1 MAFIFKYNKL
11 HKYIMKVLNNLMSF
25 DIYKVVNEDLSGRS
39 QRKSDEIFAS
49 KGDLQLASGAVVNA
63 RDIVNVVKDAVDEIK
78 MEWTSFY
85 NFAKSATI
93 FYTYNNPQCPT
104 MYVTNTLEIHVSA
117 NYVHD
122 TLKMDKDLV
131 MAILMHEIF
140 HVVYN
145 HIQRGLNWLNSYG
158 KQLNA
163 QTSFDNNLAADIE
176 VNATLVNKGIIS
188 YDRLTNE
195 CHALFLKKT
204 SDDIK
209 HNFVNVVSM
218 ENILEDDEA
227 MDRLRHMTNYP
238 WPQNQKQQ
246 DSQNDQQGDNGGES
260 QANSSGKGPS
270 SGKGNSGAA
279 GQGESG
285 NSSEKQKSNGNSDQ
299 ENSSNP
305 PQEGNSSNGDSGNG
319 KDSSGEKGA
328 SAGGSGDEAKDLSA
342 QEAPKL
348 CGEFG
353 DSKDSKST
361 NMFKDDDTYTEEEK
375 SELEGIRKETE
386 IRNSKAE
393 MEKRKKEYINS
404 LSKND
409 AVRKIIERATIDSK
423 KFENIWKKMLEKF
436 LEHRHRPGTK
446 VNGSKYDW
454 MNKHRM
460 ANHMYGINI
469 PKEAE
474 DDPQDI
480 NLYVDISGSMD
491 DELISIICESIVVY
505 CNKFKYSGLNLIPW
519 ATESGSVYHIESVD
533 KRGKDQVGKEII
545 AILSNAPRECGYGT
559 NSKATVNSI
568 VKVCVENLKTKN
580 KKTKDDVHIII
591 TDGYICGLETFEKDM
606 FNEVKSATNVNVAK
620 KALRNTL
627 WMIYDNNDHKKVENC
642 IQNGKIVWM
651 TSSIVKGGK

>member
-1 MAFIFKYNKL
+1 M
-11 HKYIMKVLNNLMSF
+11 LNNLMSF

-63 RDIVNVVKDAVDEIK
+63 RDVVNVVKDAVDEIK

-145 HIQRGLNWLNSYG
+145 HIQRGMNWLNSYG
-158 KQLNA
+158 KQLNE
-163 QTSFDNNLAADIE
+163 QTAFDNNLAADIE

-204 SDDIK
+204 TDDLS
-209 HNFVNVVSM
+209 HDFVNVVSM
-218 ENILEDDEA
+218 ENILEDDTA

-238 WPQNQKQQ
+238 WPQDQKQQ
-246 DSQNDQQGDNGGES
+246 NNQNEQQGDNEGES
-260 QANSSGKGPS
+260 QSGSGSGSS
-270 SGKGNSGAA
+270 SGKGNSGPV
-279 GQGESG
+279 GQQGKSGDSSKNQES
-285 NSSEKQKSNGNSDQ
+285 SKNSDQ
-299 ENSSNP
+299 DKKSNNSP
-305 PQEGNSSNGDSGNG
+305 KDGNSSNGDSGRGN
-319 KDSSGEKGA
+319 DSSGEKGA
-328 SAGGSGDEAKDLSA
+328 SAGSPGDEGTAKDLSA
-342 QEAPKL
+342 QKAPKL

-353 DSKDSKST
+353 DAKDKKST
-361 NMFKDDDTYTEEEK
+361 SIFKNDDTYTEEEK

-386 IRNSKAE
+386 IRNSKSE

-409 AVRKIIERATIDSK
+409 AIRKIIEKASIDSK
-423 KFENIWKKMLEKF
+423 KYENIWKKILEKF

-480 NLYVDISGSMD
+480 NLYVDVSGSMD
-491 DELISIICESIVVY
+491 DELISIICESILVY
-505 CNKFKYSGLNLIPW
+505 CNKYRYSGLNLIPW
-519 ATESGSVYHIESVD
+519 ATESGRIYHIESINE
-533 KRGKDQVGKEII
+533 KGKDQVSKEII
-545 AILSNAPRECGYGT
+545 AILSNAPRECGGGT
-559 NSKATVNSI
+559 YAKATVNSI
-568 VKVCVENLKTKN
+568 AKVCVENLKAKK

-591 TDGYICGLETFEKDM
+591 TDGYILGLETFETDM
-606 FNEVKSATNVNVAK
+606 FHEVKSATNERVAK

-627 WMIYDNNDHKKVENC
+627 WMIYDNNDHKRVEKS

>member
-1 MAFIFKYNKL
+1 M
-11 HKYIMKVLNNLMSF
+11 LNNLMSF

-63 RDIVNVVKDAVDEIK
+63 RDVVNVVKDAVDEIK

-145 HIQRGLNWLNSYG
+145 HIQRGMNWLNSYG
-158 KQLNA
+158 KQLNE
-163 QTSFDNNLAADIE
+163 QTAFDNNLAADIE

-204 SDDIK
+204 TDDLS
-209 HNFVNVVSM
+209 HDFVNVVSM
-218 ENILEDDEA
+218 ENILEDDTA

-238 WPQNQKQQ
+238 WPQDQKQQ
-246 DSQNDQQGDNGGES
+246 NNQNEQQGDNEGES
-260 QANSSGKGPS
+260 QSGSGS
-270 SGKGNSGAA
+270 GSASGKGNSGQV
-279 GQGESG
+279 GQQGKSG
-285 NSSEKQKSNGNSDQ
+285 DSSKNQESSENSDQ
-299 ENSSNP
+299 DKKSNNSP
-305 PQEGNSSNGDSGNG
+305 KDGNSSNGGSERDN
-319 KDSSGEKGA
+319 DSSGEKGA
-328 SAGGSGDEAKDLSA
+328 SAGSPGDEGNAKDLSA
-342 QEAPKL
+342 QKAPKL

-353 DSKDSKST
+353 DAKDKKST
-361 NMFKDDDTYTEEEK
+361 SIFKNDDTYTEEEK

-386 IRNSKAE
+386 IRNSKSE

-409 AVRKIIERATIDSK
+409 AIRKIIEKASIDSK
-423 KFENIWKKMLEKF
+423 KYENIWKKILEKF

-480 NLYVDISGSMD
+480 NLYVDVSGSMD
-491 DELISIICESIVVY
+491 DELISIICESILVY
-505 CNKFKYSGLNLIPW
+505 CNKYRYSGLNLIPW
-519 ATESGSVYHIESVD
+519 ATESGRIYHIESINE
-533 KRGKDQVGKEII
+533 KGKDQVNKEII
-545 AILSNAPRECGYGT
+545 AILSNAPRECGGGT
-559 NSKATVNSI
+559 YAKATVNSI
-568 VKVCVENLKTKN
+568 AKVCVENLKAKK

-591 TDGYICGLETFEKDM
+591 TDGYILGLETFETDM
-606 FNEVKSATNVNVAK
+606 FHEVKSATNERVAK

-627 WMIYDNNDHKKVENC
+627 WMIYDNNDHKRVEKS

>member
-1 MAFIFKYNKL
+1 MRK
-11 HKYIMKVLNNLMSF
+11 MLNNLMSF
-25 DIYKVVNEDLSGRS
+25 DIYKAVNEDLSGRS

-140 HVVYN
+140 HVVYD

-158 KQLNA
+158 KQLNV

-195 CHALFLKKT
+195 CHGLFLTKT
-204 SDDIK
+204 SDNIK

-218 ENILEDDEA
+218 ENILEDEDA

-238 WPQNQKQQ
+238 WPQDQKQQ
-246 DSQNDQQGDNGGES
+246 DKDDQNDQQGDDGGDS
-260 QANSSGKGPS
+260 QSGSDTGSGAGSSTGS
-270 SGKGNSGAA
+270 STGNGNSEGIQ
-279 GQGESG
+279 QGESG
-285 NSSEKQKSNGNSDQ
+285 DSSENQESSENSEQGESSNNSKKDGNS
-299 ENSSNP
+299 P
-305 PQEGNSSNGDSGNG
+305 NGGSGNG
-319 KDSSGEKGA
+319 DDSSENGAGAGSPGDKG
-328 SAGGSGDEAKDLSA
+328 SAKELSA
-342 QEAPKL
+342 QKAPKL

-353 DSKDSKST
+353 DAKDKKST
-361 NMFKDDDTYTEEEK
+361 DMFKDDDTYTEEEK

-386 IRNSKAE
+386 IRNSKSE
-393 MEKRKKEYINS
+393 MEKRKKEYVNS

-409 AVRKIIERATIDSK
+409 AVRKIIEKASIDSK
-423 KFENIWKKMLEKF
+423 KYENIWKKMLEKF

-480 NLYVDISGSMD
+480 NLYVDVSGSMD
-491 DELISIICESIVVY
+491 DELISIICESILVY

-533 KRGKDQVGKEII
+533 KRGKDQVSKEII

-559 NSKATVNSI
+559 NGKATVKSI
-568 VKVCVENLKTKN
+568 AKVCVENLKTKN

-591 TDGYICGLETFEKDM
+591 TDGYICELETFEKDM
-606 FNEVKSATNVNVAK
+606 FNEVKNATNIKIAK
-620 KALRNTL
+620 KALHNTL
-627 WMIYDNNDHKKVENC
+627 WMIYDNNEHERVEKC

>member
-1 MAFIFKYNKL
+1 M
-11 HKYIMKVLNNLMSF
+11 LNNLMSF

-63 RDIVNVVKDAVDEIK
+63 RDVVNVVKDAVDEIK

-145 HIQRGLNWLNSYG
+145 HIQRGMNWLNSYG
-158 KQLNA
+158 KQLNE
-163 QTSFDNNLAADIE
+163 QTAFDNNLAADIE

-204 SDDIK
+204 TDDLS
-209 HNFVNVVSM
+209 HDFVNVVSM
-218 ENILEDDEA
+218 ENILEDDTA

-238 WPQNQKQQ
+238 WPQDQKQQ
-246 DSQNDQQGDNGGES
+246 NNQNEQQGDNEGES
-260 QANSSGKGPS
+260 QSGSGS
-270 SGKGNSGAA
+270 GSASGKGNSGPV
-279 GQGESG
+279 GQQGKSG
-285 NSSEKQKSNGNSDQ
+285 DSSKNQESSENSDQ
-299 ENSSNP
+299 DKKSNNSP
-305 PQEGNSSNGDSGNG
+305 KDGNSSNGGSGRGN
-319 KDSSGEKGA
+319 DSSGEKGA
-328 SAGGSGDEAKDLSA
+328 SAGSPGDEGNAKDLSA
-342 QEAPKL
+342 QKAPKL

-353 DSKDSKST
+353 DAKDKKST
-361 NMFKDDDTYTEEEK
+361 SIFKNDDTYTEEEK

-386 IRNSKAE
+386 IRNSKSE

-409 AVRKIIERATIDSK
+409 AIRKIIEKASIDSK
-423 KFENIWKKMLEKF
+423 KYENIWKKILEKF

-480 NLYVDISGSMD
+480 NLYVDVSGSMD
-491 DELISIICESIVVY
+491 DELISIICESILVY
-505 CNKFKYSGLNLIPW
+505 CNKYRYSGLNLIPW
-519 ATESGSVYHIESVD
+519 ATESGRIYHIESINE
-533 KRGKDQVGKEII
+533 KGKDQVNKEII
-545 AILSNAPRECGYGT
+545 AILSNAPRECGGGT
-559 NSKATVNSI
+559 YAKATVNSI
-568 VKVCVENLKTKN
+568 AKVCVENLKAKK

-591 TDGYICGLETFEKDM
+591 TDGYILGLETFETDM
-606 FNEVKSATNVNVAK
+606 FHEVKSATNERVAK

-627 WMIYDNNDHKKVENC
+627 WMIYDNNDHKRVEKS

>member
-1 MAFIFKYNKL
+1 M
-11 HKYIMKVLNNLMSF
+11 LNNLMSF

-63 RDIVNVVKDAVDEIK
+63 RDVVNVVKDAVDEIK

-145 HIQRGLNWLNSYG
+145 HIQRGMNWLNSYG
-158 KQLNA
+158 KQLNE
-163 QTSFDNNLAADIE
+163 QTAFDNNLAADIE

-188 YDRLTNE
+188 YDRVTNE

-204 SDDIK
+204 TDDLS
-209 HNFVNVVSM
+209 HDFVNVVSM
-218 ENILEDDEA
+218 ENILEDDTA

-238 WPQNQKQQ
+238 WPQDQKQQ
-246 DSQNDQQGDNGGES
+246 NNQNDQQGDNEGES
-260 QANSSGKGPS
+260 QSGSGS
-270 SGKGNSGAA
+270 GSASGKGNSGPV
-279 GQGESG
+279 GQQGKSG
-285 NSSEKQKSNGNSDQ
+285 DSSKNQESSENSDQ
-299 ENSSNP
+299 DKKSNNSP
-305 PQEGNSSNGDSGNG
+305 KDGNSSNGDSGRDN
-319 KDSSGEKGA
+319 DSSGEKGA
-328 SAGGSGDEAKDLSA
+328 SVGSPGDEGNAKDLSA
-342 QEAPKL
+342 QKAPKL

-353 DSKDSKST
+353 DAKDKKST
-361 NMFKDDDTYTEEEK
+361 SIFKNDDTYTEEEK

-386 IRNSKAE
+386 IRNSKSE

-409 AVRKIIERATIDSK
+409 AIRKIIEKASIDSK
-423 KFENIWKKMLEKF
+423 KYENIWKKILEKF

-480 NLYVDISGSMD
+480 NLYVDVSGSMD
-491 DELISIICESIVVY
+491 DELISIICESILVY
-505 CNKFKYSGLNLIPW
+505 CNKYRYSGLNLIPW
-519 ATESGSVYHIESVD
+519 ATESGRIYHIESINE
-533 KRGKDQVGKEII
+533 KGKDQVNKEII
-545 AILSNAPRECGYGT
+545 AILSNAPRECGGGT
-559 NSKATVNSI
+559 YAKATVNSI
-568 VKVCVENLKTKN
+568 AKVCVENLKAKK

-591 TDGYICGLETFEKDM
+591 TDGYILGLETFETDM
-606 FNEVKSATNVNVAK
+606 FHEVKSATNERVAK

-627 WMIYDNNDHKKVENC
+627 WMIYDNNDHKRVEKS

>member
-1 MAFIFKYNKL
+1 M
-11 HKYIMKVLNNLMSF
+11 LNNLMSF

-63 RDIVNVVKDAVDEIK
+63 RDVVNVVKDAVDEIK

-145 HIQRGLNWLNSYG
+145 HIQRGMNWLNSYG
-158 KQLNA
+158 KQLNE
-163 QTSFDNNLAADIE
+163 QTAFDNNLAADIE

-204 SDDIK
+204 TDDLS
-209 HNFVNVVSM
+209 HDFVNVVSM
-218 ENILEDDEA
+218 ENILEDDTA

-238 WPQNQKQQ
+238 WPQDQKQQ
-246 DSQNDQQGDNGGES
+246 NNQNGQQGDDNEGES
-260 QANSSGKGPS
+260 QSGSGS
-270 SGKGNSGAA
+270 GSASGKGNSGPV
-279 GQGESG
+279 GQQGKSG
-285 NSSEKQKSNGNSDQ
+285 DSSKNQESSENSDQ
-299 ENSSNP
+299 DKKSNNSP
-305 PQEGNSSNGDSGNG
+305 KDGNSSNGGSGRGN
-319 KDSSGEKGA
+319 DSSGEKGA
-328 SAGGSGDEAKDLSA
+328 SAGSPGDEGNAKDLSA
-342 QEAPKL
+342 QKAPKL

-353 DSKDSKST
+353 DAKDKKST
-361 NMFKDDDTYTEEEK
+361 SIFKTDDTYTEEEK

-386 IRNSKAE
+386 IRNSKSE

-409 AVRKIIERATIDSK
+409 AIRKIIEKASIDSK
-423 KFENIWKKMLEKF
+423 KYENIWKKILEKF

-480 NLYVDISGSMD
+480 NLYVDVSGSMD
-491 DELISIICESIVVY
+491 DELISIICESILVY
-505 CNKFKYSGLNLIPW
+505 CNKYRYSGLNLIPW
-519 ATESGSVYHIESVD
+519 ATESGRIYHIESINE
-533 KRGKDQVGKEII
+533 KGKDQVSKEII
-545 AILSNAPRECGYGT
+545 AILSNAPRECGGGT
-559 NSKATVNSI
+559 NAKATVNSI
-568 VKVCVENLKTKN
+568 AKVCVENLKAKK

-591 TDGYICGLETFEKDM
+591 TDGYILGLETFETDM
-606 FNEVKSATNVNVAK
+606 FHEVKSATNERVAK

-627 WMIYDNNDHKKVENC
+627 WMIYDNNDHKRVEKS

>member
-1 MAFIFKYNKL
+1 M
-11 HKYIMKVLNNLMSF
+11 LNNLMSF

-63 RDIVNVVKDAVDEIK
+63 RDVVNVVKDAVDEIK

-145 HIQRGLNWLNSYG
+145 HIQRGMNWLNSYG
-158 KQLNA
+158 KQLNE
-163 QTSFDNNLAADIE
+163 QTAFDNNLAADIE

-204 SDDIK
+204 TDDLS
-209 HNFVNVVSM
+209 HDFVNVVSM
-218 ENILEDDEA
+218 ENILEDDTA

-238 WPQNQKQQ
+238 WPQDQKQQ
-246 DSQNDQQGDNGGES
+246 NNQNEQQGDNEGES
-260 QANSSGKGPS
+260 QSGSGS
-270 SGKGNSGAA
+270 GSASGKGNSGPV
-279 GQGESG
+279 GQQGKSG
-285 NSSEKQKSNGNSDQ
+285 DSSKNQESSENSDQ
-299 ENSSNP
+299 DKKSNNSP
-305 PQEGNSSNGDSGNG
+305 KDGNSSNGDSGRGN
-319 KDSSGEKGA
+319 DSSGEKGA
-328 SAGGSGDEAKDLSA
+328 SAGSPGDEGTAKDLSA
-342 QEAPKL
+342 QKAPKL

-353 DSKDSKST
+353 DAKDKKST
-361 NMFKDDDTYTEEEK
+361 SIFKNDDTYTEEEK

-386 IRNSKAE
+386 IRNSKSE

-409 AVRKIIERATIDSK
+409 AIRKIIEKASIDSK
-423 KFENIWKKMLEKF
+423 KYENIWKKILEKF

-480 NLYVDISGSMD
+480 NLYVDVSGSMD
-491 DELISIICESIVVY
+491 DELISIICESILVY
-505 CNKFKYSGLNLIPW
+505 CNKYRYSGLNLIPW
-519 ATESGSVYHIESVD
+519 ATESGRIYHIESINE
-533 KRGKDQVGKEII
+533 KGKDQVSKEII
-545 AILSNAPRECGYGT
+545 AILSNAPRECGGGT
-559 NSKATVNSI
+559 YAKATVNSI
-568 VKVCVENLKTKN
+568 AKVCVENLKAKK

-591 TDGYICGLETFEKDM
+591 TDGYILGLETFETDM
-606 FNEVKSATNVNVAK
+606 FHEVKSATNERVAK

-627 WMIYDNNDHKKVENC
+627 WMIYDNNDHKRVEKS

>member
-1 MAFIFKYNKL
+1 M
-11 HKYIMKVLNNLMSF
+11 LNNLMSF

-63 RDIVNVVKDAVDEIK
+63 RDVVNVVKDAVDEIK

-145 HIQRGLNWLNSYG
+145 HIQRGMNWLNSYG
-158 KQLNA
+158 KQLNE
-163 QTSFDNNLAADIE
+163 QTAFDNNLAADIE

-204 SDDIK
+204 TDDLS
-209 HNFVNVVSM
+209 HDFVNVVSM
-218 ENILEDDEA
+218 ENILEDDTA

-238 WPQNQKQQ
+238 WPQDQKQQ
-246 DSQNDQQGDNGGES
+246 NNQNEQQGDNEGES
-260 QANSSGKGPS
+260 QSGSGS
-270 SGKGNSGAA
+270 GSASGKGNSGPV
-279 GQGESG
+279 GQQGKSG
-285 NSSEKQKSNGNSDQ
+285 DSSKNQESSENSDQ
-299 ENSSNP
+299 DKNSNNFP
-305 PQEGNSSNGDSGNG
+305 KDGNSSNGGSGRDN
-319 KDSSGEKGA
+319 DSSGEKGA
-328 SAGGSGDEAKDLSA
+328 SAGSPGDEGNAKDLSA
-342 QEAPKL
+342 QKAPKL

-353 DSKDSKST
+353 DAKDKKST
-361 NMFKDDDTYTEEEK
+361 SIFKNDDTYTEEEK

-386 IRNSKAE
+386 IRNSKSE

-409 AVRKIIERATIDSK
+409 AIRKIIEKASIDSK
-423 KFENIWKKMLEKF
+423 KYENIWKKILEKF

-480 NLYVDISGSMD
+480 NLYVDVSGSMD
-491 DELISIICESIVVY
+491 DELISIICESILVY
-505 CNKFKYSGLNLIPW
+505 CNKYRYSGLNLIPW
-519 ATESGSVYHIESVD
+519 ATESGRIYHIESINE
-533 KRGKDQVGKEII
+533 KGKDQVSKEII
-545 AILSNAPRECGYGT
+545 AILSNAPRECGGGT
-559 NSKATVNSI
+559 YAKATVNSI
-568 VKVCVENLKTKN
+568 AKVCVENLKAKK

-591 TDGYICGLETFEKDM
+591 TDGYILGLETFETDM
-606 FNEVKSATNVNVAK
+606 FHEVKSATNERVAK

-627 WMIYDNNDHKKVENC
+627 WMIYDNNDHKRVEKS

>member
-1 MAFIFKYNKL
+1 M
-11 HKYIMKVLNNLMSF
+11 LNNLMSF

-63 RDIVNVVKDAVDEIK
+63 RDVVNVVKDAVDEIK

-145 HIQRGLNWLNSYG
+145 HIQRGMNWLNSYG
-158 KQLNA
+158 KQLNE
-163 QTSFDNNLAADIE
+163 QTAFDNNLAADIE

-204 SDDIK
+204 TDDLS
-209 HNFVNVVSM
+209 HDFVNVVSM
-218 ENILEDDEA
+218 ENILEDDKA

-238 WPQNQKQQ
+238 WPQDQKQQ
-246 DSQNDQQGDNGGES
+246 NNQNEQQGDNEGES
-260 QANSSGKGPS
+260 QSGSGS
-270 SGKGNSGAA
+270 GSASGKGNSGPV
-279 GQGESG
+279 GQQGKSG
-285 NSSEKQKSNGNSDQ
+285 DSSKNQESSENSDQ
-299 ENSSNP
+299 DKNSNNSP
-305 PQEGNSSNGDSGNG
+305 KDGNSSNGGSGRDN
-319 KDSSGEKGA
+319 DSSGEKGA
-328 SAGGSGDEAKDLSA
+328 SAGSPGDEGNAKDLSA
-342 QEAPKL
+342 QKAPKL

-353 DSKDSKST
+353 DAKDKKST
-361 NMFKDDDTYTEEEK
+361 SIFKNDDTYTEEEK

-386 IRNSKAE
+386 IRNSKSE

-409 AVRKIIERATIDSK
+409 AIRKIIEKASIDSK
-423 KFENIWKKMLEKF
+423 KYENIWKKILEKF

-480 NLYVDISGSMD
+480 NLYVDVSGSMD
-491 DELISIICESIVVY
+491 DELISIICESILVY
-505 CNKFKYSGLNLIPW
+505 CNKYRYSGLNLIPW
-519 ATESGSVYHIESVD
+519 ATESGRIYHIESINE
-533 KRGKDQVGKEII
+533 KGKDQVSKEII
-545 AILSNAPRECGYGT
+545 AILSNAPRECGGGT
-559 NSKATVNSI
+559 YAKATVNSI
-568 VKVCVENLKTKN
+568 AKVCVENLKAKK

-591 TDGYICGLETFEKDM
+591 TDGYILGLETFETDM
-606 FNEVKSATNVNVAK
+606 FHEVKSATNERVAK

-627 WMIYDNNDHKKVENC
+627 WMIYDNNDHKRVEKS